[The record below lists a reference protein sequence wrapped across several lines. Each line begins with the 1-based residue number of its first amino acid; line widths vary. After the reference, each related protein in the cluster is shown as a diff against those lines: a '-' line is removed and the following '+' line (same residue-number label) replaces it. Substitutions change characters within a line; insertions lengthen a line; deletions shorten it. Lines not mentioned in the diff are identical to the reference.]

1 MFQIANRRRVTSMGG
16 LTNLRRLILA
26 AGRQEHP
33 GMFREVEDQMGAY

>member
-26 AGRQEHP
+26 ARRQEHP